1 MISLSNLRPPHGAIK
16 RKKRLGRGDSSGHGS
31 TSGRGQK
38 GQKARA
44 GGNVLPYFEGG
55 QMPLY
60 RRLPKRGFKNIF
72 KIEYSII
79 NIRDLAKRFKA
90 SDIVDLD
97 ILKKMG
103 LIKKG
108 PVKLLG
114 DGEINFPLTVKVN
127 KFSKKAKEKI
137 EAAGGRVEVV

>member
-1 MISLSNLRPPHGAIK
+1 MVLLSDLRPPHGAIK
-16 RKKRLGRGDSSGHGS
+16 KRKRVGRGDASGHGS

-44 GGNVLPYFEGG
+44 GGDISPYFEGG

-72 KIEYSII
+72 RKEYHIV
-79 NIRDLAKRFKA
+79 NIDDLAKRFK
-90 SDIVDLD
+90 SNEIVDPKALREV
-97 ILKKMG
+97 G
-103 LIKKG
+103 LIKMG

-114 DGEINFPLTVKVN
+114 YGEITFPLTVRVHR
-127 KFSKKAKEKI
+127 FSKQAKEKI
-137 EAAGGRVEVV
+137 ELAGGKVEVL

>member
-1 MISLSNLRPPHGAIK
+1 MVSLSDLRPLHGAIK
-16 RKKRLGRGDSSGHGS
+16 ERKRLGRGDASGHGS

-44 GGNVLPYFEGG
+44 GGNISPYFEGG

-72 KIEYSII
+72 RKEYHIV
-79 NIRDLAKRFKA
+79 NIGDLAKRFKA
-90 SDIVDLD
+90 SDIVDPKALREV
-97 ILKKMG
+97 G
-103 LIKKG
+103 LIKKE

-114 DGEINFPLTVKVN
+114 NGEINFPLTVRVHR
-127 KFSKKAKEKI
+127 FSKQAKEKI
-137 EAAGGRVEVV
+137 ELAGGKVEVI